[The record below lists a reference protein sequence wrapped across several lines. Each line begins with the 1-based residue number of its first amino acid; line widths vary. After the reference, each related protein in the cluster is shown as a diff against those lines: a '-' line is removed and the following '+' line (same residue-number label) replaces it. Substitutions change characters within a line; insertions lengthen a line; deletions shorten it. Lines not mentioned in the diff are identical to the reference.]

1 MQQTGIDEET
11 FYSTAITE
19 QEGIKL
25 SKSSQASIVQKISN
39 LISSGDDNISYKKS
53 LERINKSQNEEVGT
67 ERTSQRPINIVENKI
82 NKLIQEKSEL
92 EIYKESIYDNSS
104 ERESLKLELKDE
116 EIKKEFLKEVK
127 IKQDCNKLKSVEIT
141 VSKKLEDEYNKKI
154 ESLNNKILEDDSAEG
169 NSLKG
174 YYIALIIF
182 VITAIAIIIL
192 SNLNPIAFTSLIPVV
207 LIGIK
212 IIIQKRKEN
221 SGEDEFKIISQID
234 LLRKN
239 KEEQQSVIE
248 DKSERLRQE
257 IEKERQELISK
268 YMGNIDIGYIEE
280 TLSQTDEDIV
290 KEIDM
295 KESRINTLKFRL
307 QTMESSNRDIVS
319 KLDNL
324 SKIEEELQDAEEERE
339 ELISLNNSYNIAK
352 ECLENAYMQV
362 KENISP
368 KFTKNLCDIISRISS
383 NRYTNI
389 ILNDNE
395 DLTVELENGNY
406 IPVSRLSIGTID
418 QMYLSLRLSALE
430 EISTET
436 MPIILDEAF
445 AYFDDERLSNILKYI
460 KSNFSNNQIII
471 FTCSNRE
478 IQILEKLNIEYNLIN
493 LEK

>member
-1 MQQTGIDEET
+1 
-11 FYSTAITE
+11 
-19 QEGIKL
+19 
-25 SKSSQASIVQKISN
+25 
-39 LISSGDDNISYKKS
+39 
-53 LERINKSQNEEVGT
+53 
-67 ERTSQRPINIVENKI
+67 
-82 NKLIQEKSEL
+82 
-92 EIYKESIYDNSS
+92 
-104 ERESLKLELKDE
+104 
-116 EIKKEFLKEVK
+116 
-127 IKQDCNKLKSVEIT
+127 
-141 VSKKLEDEYNKKI
+141 
-154 ESLNNKILEDDSAEG
+154 
-169 NSLKG
+169 
-174 YYIALIIF
+174 
-182 VITAIAIIIL
+182 
-192 SNLNPIAFTSLIPVV
+192 
-207 LIGIK
+207 
-212 IIIQKRKEN
+212 
-221 SGEDEFKIISQID
+221 
-234 LLRKN
+234 
-239 KEEQQSVIE
+239 
-248 DKSERLRQE
+248 
-257 IEKERQELISK
+257 
-268 YMGNIDIGYIEE
+268 MGNIDIGYIEE

-389 ILNDNE
+389 VLNDNE

>member
-1 MQQTGIDEET
+1 M
-11 FYSTAITE
+11 
-19 QEGIKL
+19 
-25 SKSSQASIVQKISN
+25 
-39 LISSGDDNISYKKS
+39 
-53 LERINKSQNEEVGT
+53 
-67 ERTSQRPINIVENKI
+67 
-82 NKLIQEKSEL
+82 
-92 EIYKESIYDNSS
+92 
-104 ERESLKLELKDE
+104 
-116 EIKKEFLKEVK
+116 
-127 IKQDCNKLKSVEIT
+127 
-141 VSKKLEDEYNKKI
+141 
-154 ESLNNKILEDDSAEG
+154 
-169 NSLKG
+169 
-174 YYIALIIF
+174 
-182 VITAIAIIIL
+182 
-192 SNLNPIAFTSLIPVV
+192 

-268 YMGNIDIGYIEE
+268 YMVNIDIGYIEE

-389 ILNDNE
+389 VLNDNE